1 MSNIAIHSPQEV
13 SALYGQ
19 LSEED
24 RFSLFSYLEFLIQR
38 RKTMELEQAIDDAR
52 TGQNLHG
59 DFDNAKDAVQSMLA
73 VF

>member
-1 MSNIAIHSPQEV
+1 MPNIAIHSAQEV

-38 RKTMELEQAIDDAR
+38 RKKIELEQAIADAR
-52 TGQNLHG
+52 TGQSLHG

-73 VF
+73 D